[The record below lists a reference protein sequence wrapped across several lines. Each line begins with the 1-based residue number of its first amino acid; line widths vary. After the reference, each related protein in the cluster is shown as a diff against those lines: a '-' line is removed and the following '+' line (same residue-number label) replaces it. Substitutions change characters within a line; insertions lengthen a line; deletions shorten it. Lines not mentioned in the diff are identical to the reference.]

1 MRRVALFA
9 FSSLLAAPAFAATAT
24 PVARAPVIL
33 GKTLVVPL
41 AANGTVSVDATWGD
55 LDIVAWDRAEVSVE
69 YEVRSQKDVEP
80 NEVADARAKLE
91 RFGVDAK
98 AVSPA
103 EVTVTGINPSASV
116 GSPFGGKSGV
126 RMRYTMHV
134 PRDSRLVVRHA
145 VGSVGVK
152 DVAGDVD
159 VQGGTGELTLDLP
172 LGPNTSVEAS
182 TRIGD
187 IQVPPAMS
195 EGGTHKRRA
204 LIGARFS
211 YVPATVERRVVA
223 RLSIGS
229 IDIE

>member
-1 MRRVALFA
+1 MKLAAVSAA
-9 FSSLLAAPAFAATAT
+9 FLLATPALAADEAPIAVSRSLA
-24 PVARAPVIL
+24 
-33 GKTLVVPL
+33 VPL
-41 AANGTVSVDATWGD
+41 AAGGTVTVDETWGD
-55 LDIVAWDRAEVSVE
+55 LDIVAWDKAQVSVDF
-69 YEVRSQKDVEP
+69 RASSQKAYP
-80 NEVADARAKLE
+80 ADESAKARAKLE
-91 RFGVDAK
+91 RFGVEAK
-98 AVSPA
+98 AVSA
-103 EVTVTGINPSASV
+103 DAVTVTGINPGATL

-126 RMRYTMHV
+126 QMRYTLHV
-134 PRDSRLVVRHA
+134 PRDSRLVVRHG
-145 VGSVGVK
+145 VGNVGVK

-172 LGPNTSVEAS
+172 LGPTTSVEAS

-204 LIGARFS
+204 LVGARFS
-211 YVPATVERRVVA
+211 YVPETVERRVIA